1 MKAEENKEEF
11 EGKST
16 KNLRK
21 KYRELFT
28 FLYIKITWCAI
39 VTRVHYALIYGDFL
53 KFENYPFLIPYAN
66 PLPYSLPFSVNF
78 LA

>member
-39 VTRVHYALIYGDFL
+39 VTRVHYALIYGEIF
-53 KFENYPFLIPYAN
+53 
-66 PLPYSLPFSVNF
+66 
-78 LA
+78 

>member
-28 FLYIKITWCAI
+28 FLYIKIIC
-39 VTRVHYALIYGDFL
+39 LILG
-53 KFENYPFLIPYAN
+53 
-66 PLPYSLPFSVNF
+66 
-78 LA
+78 